1 MANDDRYREPACAA
15 GATRYSKGKIGMGI
29 DPEIAARKSD
39 KILFVDAKACGLED
53 VVAVQGDSVGFDVTH
68 AVDVDEALMCLA
80 RQRFCAILW
89 CDAPDRSD
97 ALMSRLEELK
107 PQDIFESASSPALI
121 CVLHDEDHE
130 GVAWAMS
137 QTSVGFIVQSQLRS
151 RHGATILAAVIK
163 RVAHDQLLAGA
174 QQQLVSTE
182 KFAAMGLLAAEV
194 AHEINNPASFVI
206 SNLSVMIDYIDSFSE
221 FVARAREQVRHD
233 APQLF
238 ERLSALAQEY
248 EIGFLHEDLNELLR
262 RNLHG
267 MQRIHQIVQDLR
279 FFLHDS
285 HGETGWVNIDRLLET
300 TLNLVRYEAK
310 YRAQFRVDFCEDAEI
325 LSDANRLSQV
335 FLNLLVNAIHSIEQ
349 GDVPNNYVTVITRR
363 EDQSLKVIIRDTG
376 VGMSERVMEQIFEP
390 FYTTKYRGDG
400 SGLGLSISR
409 DIVKALGGEISVK
422 SQVGVGSEFT
432 VTLPIRAPKF
442 ERDAQI
448 SGGFPALDSSHT
460 GEQPDPDAEDS

>member
-1 MANDDRYREPACAA
+1 
-15 GATRYSKGKIGMGI
+15 MGI
-29 DPEIAARKSD
+29 DPVNTIKQSE
-39 KILFVDAKACGLED
+39 KILFIDAQAFGLASVDAIEHDAIRYTL
-53 VVAVQGDSVGFDVTH
+53 TH
-68 AVDVDEALMCLA
+68 AAGLKEALIRLA
-80 RQRFCAILW
+80 HESFDAILW
-89 CDAPDRSD
+89 CYVAAS
-97 ALMSRLEELK
+97 AEASISRLVALK
-107 PQDIFESASSPALI
+107 PEDIYESSVSPPVI
-121 CVLHDEDHE
+121 CVLDDDDHE
-130 GVAWAMS
+130 GVARAMS
-137 QTSVGFIVQSQLRS
+137 QTSMGFVFESQLRS
-151 RHGATILAAVIK
+151 KHATTILGAVIK

-174 QQQLVSTE
+174 QLQLVNTE

-206 SNLSVMIDYIDSFSE
+206 SNLSVMIDYIDTFSE
-221 FVARAREQVRHD
+221 FLALAREQVQDD
-233 APQLF
+233 APLLF
-238 ERLSALAQEY
+238 KKLSALAEDY

-285 HGETGWVNIDRLLET
+285 HGETGWINIERLLET

-310 YRAQFRVDFCEDAEI
+310 YRARFEVDFCDDAEI

-349 GDVPNNYVTVITRR
+349 GDVDNNCITVLTRR
-363 EDQSLKVIIRDTG
+363 EDHHLKVIIRDTG
-376 VGMSERVMEQIFEP
+376 IGMGERVMEQIFEP

-409 DIVKALGGEISVK
+409 DIVQALGGEITVK

-442 ERDAQI
+442 ERDAQL
-448 SGGFPALDSSHT
+448 SGGFPSVGAPDS
-460 GEQPDPDAEDS
+460 GAQNDPDAEDS

>member
-1 MANDDRYREPACAA
+1 
-15 GATRYSKGKIGMGI
+15 MGI
-29 DPEIAARKSD
+29 DPENSENSEKQSQR
-39 KILFVDAKACGLED
+39 ILFIDAPAFDLGAVETIAC
-53 VVAVQGDSVGFDVTH
+53 DSVRYDFTH
-68 AVDVDEALMCLA
+68 AADLNDALIRLA
-80 RQRFCAILW
+80 REPFDAILW
-89 CDAPDRSD
+89 CDTPEHAE
-97 ALMSRLEELK
+97 ALISRLGDLK
-107 PQDIFESASSPALI
+107 PEDIFESAGSPPVI

-130 GVAWAMS
+130 GVARAMS
-137 QTSVGFIVQSQLRS
+137 QTSVGFLFESQLRS
-151 RHGATILAAVIK
+151 THAATILGAVIK
-163 RVAHDQLLAGA
+163 RIAHDQLLAGA
-174 QQQLVSTE
+174 QLQLVSTE

-206 SNLSVMIDYIDSFSE
+206 SNLSVMIDYIESFSE
-221 FVARAREQVRHD
+221 FLALAREQVRED
-233 APQLF
+233 APLLF
-238 ERLSALAQEY
+238 EKLSALGQDY

-285 HGETGWVNIDRLLET
+285 HGETGWVNIERLLET

-310 YRAQFRVDFCEDAEI
+310 YRAHFEVDFCDDAEI

-349 GDVPNNYVTVITRR
+349 GDVLNNLITVITRR
-363 EDQSLKVIIRDTG
+363 EEHYLNVIIRDTG
-376 VGMSERVMEQIFEP
+376 VGMGERVMEQIFEP

-409 DIVKALGGEISVK
+409 DIVQALGGEITVK

-442 ERDAQI
+442 ERDAQL
-448 SGGFPALDSSHT
+448 SGGFPSVGAPDS
-460 GEQPDPDAEDS
+460 GAQNDPDAEDS